1 MGIILMIL
9 IFIVGSYIL
18 GIAWLLVFW
27 LASFL
32 IFLIAKI
39 LSVFGIFLNI
49 AGERN
54 IWYLFLVV
62 CLITWLVFNSISDF
76 GCAIGAG
83 IFVWLTGVF
92 MLFRTADTFKI
103 AENNG

>member
-9 IFIVGSYIL
+9 AFIVGGYIL

-39 LSVFGIFLNI
+39 LSLFGIFLNI
-49 AGERN
+49 AGEKN

-62 CLITWLVFNSISDF
+62 CLITWLVFNSVSDL
-76 GCAIGAG
+76 GCAIGG
-83 IFVWLTGVF
+83 SIFVFLTGAF
-92 MLFRTADTFKI
+92 MLFKSADTWKI
-103 AENNG
+103 AESNG

>member
-1 MGIILMIL
+1 MILM
-9 IFIVGSYIL
+9 FVVGSYVL
-18 GIAWLLVFW
+18 GLVWLLVFW

-49 AGERN
+49 AGEKN

-62 CLITWLVFNSISDF
+62 CLISWLTFNTISDI
-76 GCAIGAG
+76 GSAIGGA
-83 IFVWLTGVF
+83 IFVFLTGSF
-92 MLFRTADTFKI
+92 MLFKSADTWKI
-103 AENNG
+103 AESNG

>member
-1 MGIILMIL
+1 M
-9 IFIVGSYIL
+9 FIVGSYVL
-18 GIAWLLVFW
+18 GIAWLLIFW

-39 LSVFGIFLNI
+39 LSFVGIYLNI

-62 CLITWLVFNSISDF
+62 CLITWLVFNSIGDF
-76 GCAIGAG
+76 GCAIGVS
-83 IFVWLTGVF
+83 IFVWLTGCF
-92 MLFRTADTFKI
+92 MLFKTADTFKI
-103 AENNG
+103 AEGN